1 MKLWRLIPVVA
12 FVGVLAAATV
22 GLAAFQNINEPD
34 HNFAA
39 EGEANAKSCDEI
51 EVEYGQDHGHVDRVK
66 LSYPPGTNN
75 QNECGGEFA
84 HVEIHDVNHQVLADC
99 GQERLDGTDLGGF
112 SQTSFDPCSPTI
124 FNTPNCT
131 PLTDC
136 VSDIH
141 HINIVITDLES

>member
-22 GLAAFQNINEPD
+22 GLAAVQDIDSD

-39 EGEANAKSCDEI
+39 EGEENAKSCDEI
-51 EVEYGQDHGHVDRVK
+51 EVEYGQNHGHVDRVK
-66 LSYPPGTNN
+66 LHYPAGNDHVSD
-75 QNECGGEFA
+75 CGGEHA
-84 HVEIHDVNHQVLADC
+84 HVEIHRIDHFVLSDC
-99 GQERLDGTDLGGF
+99 GIEKLDHVDKGGGF
-112 SQTSFDPCSPTI
+112 SNTQFDCPEI
-124 FNTPNCT
+124 KNTPNCT

-141 HINIVITDLES
+141 HINIVITDLK